1 MSSHKNYK
9 ALTSRFQKPLI
20 LLVVMFVLTLM
31 NPGIFLTLGNFKSI
45 LLAISIYGVM
55 VCGTIYPIL
64 LGGID
69 LAVGATAAMSGA
81 CVVLTIVKMDYSFT
95 GVILGILFGLAAG
108 VMAGIAHGAIV
119 SNFNVPPFLIT
130 LASQNII
137 YSDRKS
143 GYQLSGTG
151 CIYTSWRRKTVWY
164 SFFGLYIG
172 DCGVNQLLAA

>member
-95 GVILGILFGLAAG
+95 GVILVLP
-108 VMAGIAHGAIV
+108 V
-119 SNFNVPPFLIT
+119 
-130 LASQNII
+130 
-137 YSDRKS
+137 
-143 GYQLSGTG
+143 
-151 CIYTSWRRKTVWY
+151 
-164 SFFGLYIG
+164 
-172 DCGVNQLLAA
+172 

>member
-1 MSSHKNYK
+1 MSRHKNYK

-95 GVILGILFGLAAG
+95 GDHIRYFIRTCGRCNGR
-108 VMAGIAHGAIV
+108 
-119 SNFNVPPFLIT
+119 
-130 LASQNII
+130 
-137 YSDRKS
+137 YR
-143 GYQLSGTG
+143 
-151 CIYTSWRRKTVWY
+151 SWR
-164 SFFGLYIG
+164 
-172 DCGVNQLLAA
+172 DCLKF

>member
-1 MSSHKNYK
+1 
-9 ALTSRFQKPLI
+9 
-20 LLVVMFVLTLM
+20 MFVLTLM

-95 GVILGILFGLAAG
+95 GVILGILFGL
-108 VMAGIAHGAIV
+108 
-119 SNFNVPPFLIT
+119 
-130 LASQNII
+130 
-137 YSDRKS
+137 SDRKS

-151 CIYTSWRRKTVWY
+151 CIYISWRRKTVWY

-172 DCGVNQLLAA
+172 DCGVNQLLDA